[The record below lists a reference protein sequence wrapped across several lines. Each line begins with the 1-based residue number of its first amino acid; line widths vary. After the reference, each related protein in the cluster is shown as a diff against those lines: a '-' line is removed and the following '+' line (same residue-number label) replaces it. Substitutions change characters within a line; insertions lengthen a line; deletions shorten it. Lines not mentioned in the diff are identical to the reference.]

1 MLEMERLLKVI
12 ATILKKVKKTMVMI
26 VMMAA
31 LELIVLHQ
39 RSGGSLAVEV

>member
-12 ATILKKVKKTMVMI
+12 AMILKKVKKTMAMI

-31 LELIVLHQ
+31 LELNVLHQ
-39 RSGGSLAVEV
+39 RSGRSLAVEF